1 MPILFDYFTLK
12 IIWWLLVGAL
22 LIGFA
27 VMDGFDLG
35 VGALLPFVAKT
46 DDERRVL
53 INSIGPTWEGNQVW
67 FITGGGALFA
77 AWPLVYASAFSG
89 FYWALLLVLFA
100 LFFRPVGFEYRSKVA
115 DPRWRNAWDWGL
127 FVGGAVP
134 ALVFGVAFGN
144 LLQGVPFTFDDMLRP
159 YYSGNFFGLL
169 NPFALL
175 TGVVSLSML
184 VMHGAVYLQMRT
196 EGEIAKRASRA
207 ARIVGI
213 VFIAAFV
220 LAGIWQAYGIQGY
233 RIVSAP
239 DPGGVVVPLAKTVEK
254 AAGAWM
260 ANYAAH
266 PWMWLAPAL
275 AVGGGLLALL
285 LPAAGRG
292 GAAFV
297 FSAAALAGT
306 ILTAGFAM
314 FPFVMP
320 SSTFPNASLTVYD
333 AVSSHRTLNLM
344 FAAVVLF
351 LPVVLLYTS
360 WVYHVLRGKVTE
372 KRIREETHSAY

>member
-12 IIWWLLVGAL
+12 IIWWLFVGVL

-35 VGALLPFVAKT
+35 VGALLPFVART

-53 INSIGPTWEGNQVW
+53 INCVGPTWEGNQVW

-77 AWPLVYASAFSG
+77 AWPLVYSAAFSG

-184 VMHGAVYLQMRT
+184 VMHGAIYLQMRT
-196 EGEIAKRASRA
+196 EGEIANRARRA

-213 VFIAAFV
+213 VFIVAFV

-233 RIVSAP
+233 RILAAP
-239 DPGGVVVPLAKTVEK
+239 DPGAVVVPLAKTVER

-260 ANYAAH
+260 ANYAAR
-266 PWMWLAPAL
+266 PWMWIAPAL
-275 AVGGGLLALL
+275 AMGGGLLALL
-285 LPAAGRG
+285 LSAGARG
-292 GAAFV
+292 GAAFI
-297 FSAAALAGT
+297 FSAAALAGS

-344 FAAVVLF
+344 FVAVVLF

-360 WVYHVLRGKVTE
+360 WVYRVLRGKVTE

>member
-12 IIWWLLVGAL
+12 IIWWLFVGVL

-35 VGALLPFVAKT
+35 VGALLPFVART

-67 FITGGGALFA
+67 FITGGGAIFA
-77 AWPLVYASAFSG
+77 AWPLVYSAAFSG
-89 FYWALLLVLFA
+89 FYWALFLVLFA

-115 DPRWRNAWDWGL
+115 DPRWRSAWDWGL

-144 LLQGVPFTFDDMLRP
+144 LLQGAPFTFDDMLRP

-184 VMHGAVYLQMRT
+184 AMHGAIYLQMRT
-196 EGEIAKRASRA
+196 EGEIAARARHA

-213 VFIAAFV
+213 VFVAAFV

-233 RIVSAP
+233 RIVSMP
-239 DPGGVVVPLAKTVEK
+239 GPGGVVVPLAQTVERS
-254 AAGAWM
+254 AGAWM
-260 ANYAAH
+260 ATYAAH
-266 PWMWLAPAL
+266 PWMWIAPAL
-275 AVGGGLLALL
+275 AVGGGLLALAAS
-285 LPAAGRG
+285 AAGRAG
-292 GAAFV
+292 LAFIL
-297 FSAAALAGT
+297 SAAALAGT

-320 SSTFPNASLTVYD
+320 SSTFPNASLTVYN

-344 FAAVVLF
+344 FVAVVLF
-351 LPVVLLYTS
+351 LPVVLFYTS
-360 WVYHVLRGKVTE
+360 WVYRVLRGKVTD

>member
-12 IIWWLLVGAL
+12 IIWWLLVGVL

-67 FITGGGALFA
+67 FITGGGAIFA
-77 AWPLVYASAFSG
+77 AWPLVYSAAFSG

-115 DPRWRNAWDWGL
+115 DARWRSAWDWGL

-184 VMHGAVYLQMRT
+184 VMHGAIYLQMRT
-196 EGEIAKRASRA
+196 EGELAARARRA
-207 ARIVGI
+207 ARIVGM
-213 VFIAAFV
+213 VFVAAFV
-220 LAGIWQAYGIQGY
+220 LAGVWQAYGIQGY
-233 RIVSAP
+233 RIVSMP

-254 AAGAWM
+254 ISGAWM
-260 ANYAAH
+260 ATYAAH
-266 PWMWLAPAL
+266 AWMWLAPVL

-285 LPAAGRG
+285 LSAGGRA

-297 FSAAALAGT
+297 FSGAALAGT

-344 FAAVVLF
+344 FVAVVLF

-360 WVYHVLRGKVTE
+360 WVYRVLRGKVTE